1 VSTPVR
7 SLAKEMDIALDKT
20 VGDALN
26 QTRLLPVTHL
36 WLADRGIAPY

>member
-1 VSTPVR
+1 
-7 SLAKEMDIALDKT
+7 MDIALDKA

-36 WLADRGIAPY
+36 WLADRGIALY